1 MVRGSK
7 SLSAW
12 CRGPTGGG
20 LRLCLR
26 AAIVAAL
33 LTLWGCSPAEDPAT
47 RLERA
52 LQLESDGD
60 LRTAAFELRR
70 ALQDAPEHG
79 DLRFHHGRMNVIAGR
94 GEAAQRELRRAL
106 ELGVPAEQVMPWLID
121 ALLLQER
128 FTAALT
134 EISSLT
140 SAAEALDTPW
150 LVRRGEAY
158 LGLGRM
164 EEAAADLRQALEQ
177 DAEHARALTGLAHLA
192 QRRRDDA
199 GALDLARR
207 AARADPHDPRA
218 SLMHGWVALRLAR
231 LEEAEQ
237 ALVAAADSAQA
248 RANPQDLARARLHL
262 VEVYLGQ
269 EKMAEAE
276 AAVASLEQLTGDV
289 PEISYL
295 KAVVAYRQGDHAAA
309 HGWLQDTLQQRPD
322 HQSARLLAGA
332 VAYARDDFEEAR
344 RHLRRYLAVVPDNAA
359 ARQLLAATE
368 ARLGRHEEAMTV
380 LAPLRG
386 RGQGP
391 DTASL
396 LALIGR
402 AASMAGQYTT
412 AERALQSALAES
424 PDDPSLRADLARLRA
439 AQGRYDEAIGQLTE
453 LIREGDDS
461 ADVLLV
467 QTLMAM
473 GDLEQARR
481 HARSLVEREPERA
494 DWHTLAALID
504 LNRGERQQA
513 REALDGALD
522 ADQAYLPALL
532 TLGRLDLEDGDLAA
546 AERSFNAVLAVRPDH
561 ALAMRGLADV
571 AHQRGDAAT
580 VRAWLERAVSAQPD
594 AIQPRLWLARF
605 HWQAG
610 DADAALAQAR
620 GAAEGVPGDPRGLH
634 LLGELQARTGDLE
647 GASAT
652 YGTLLERL
660 PNNLTAMLMRAR
672 LLAQLERPEEARG
685 HMSAALEI
693 APRDLRVLEQ
703 AARLE
708 LALGQR
714 QAALDAARRVQT
726 YHPDSAIG
734 WVVEGDVHA
743 SAARHVQAREA
754 YARAHELAPSSL
766 NARRVAQ
773 MAQRSGSA
781 EEARRVLEAWLGV
794 DPEDVQAMLILAI
807 LHQEDG
813 RTDRAEALY
822 KEVISRD
829 PDQAVA
835 LNNLTWIYLARN
847 DPQALE
853 TARRAHEL
861 QPAPAMT
868 HTYGWTLVEHGDVS
882 RGLPLIESAA
892 RDAPLP
898 EVRYH
903 LAVALSR
910 SGDDARARQVLDELL
925 TEHEQFDQRAEAE
938 ALYETL
944 RQAPAHGARSE

>member
-1 MVRGSK
+1 MNKGDGIDGMMRDSK
-7 SLSAW
+7 SITAW
-12 CRGPTGGG
+12 FQGSMDGG
-20 LRLCLR
+20 LRICIR
-26 AAIVAAL
+26 AVIVATVLAF
-33 LTLWGCSPAEDPAT
+33 WGCSPAEDPAT

-70 ALQDAPEHG
+70 ALQDAPDHG

-106 ELGVPAEQVMPWLID
+106 ELGVPAEQVMFWLVD

-140 SAAEALDTPW
+140 SGEEALDTAW
-150 LVRRGEAY
+150 LVRRGEAH

-164 EEAAADLRQALEQ
+164 EEAAADLRQALELDSEQ
-177 DAEHARALTGLAHLA
+177 ARALTGLAHLA

-199 GALDLARR
+199 GALELARR
-207 AARADPHDPRA
+207 AARADPHDAKA
-218 SLMHGWVALRLAR
+218 SLMHGWMALRLAR
-231 LEEAEQ
+231 FEEAEQ
-237 ALVAAADSAQA
+237 ALLAAAQSARA

-276 AAVASLEQLTGDV
+276 AAVASLEELTGDV

-295 KAVVAYRQGDHAAA
+295 KAVVAYRQADYAAA
-309 HGWLQDTLQQRPD
+309 QGWLQDTLLQRPD

-332 VAYARDDFEEAR
+332 VAYARDDFEEAGR
-344 RHLRRYLAVVPDNAA
+344 QLRRYLAVVPDNAI
-359 ARQLLAATE
+359 ARRLLAATE
-368 ARLGRHEEAMTV
+368 ARLGRHEEAMAV
-380 LAPLRG
+380 LAPLRA

-391 DTASL
+391 DTAGL

-402 AASMAGQYTT
+402 AASMAGQYAT

-424 PDDPSLRADLARLRA
+424 PDDPAVRADLARLRA

-481 HARSLVEREPERA
+481 HAGSLVERDPARA
-494 DWHTLAALID
+494 EWHTLAALID

-513 REALDGALD
+513 REGLDGALAVD
-522 ADQAYLPALL
+522 EVYLPALL
-532 TLGRLDLEDGDLAA
+532 TLGRLDLEDGDPAA
-546 AERSFNAVLAVRPDH
+546 AERHFNAVLAVQPDH

-580 VRAWLERAVSAQPD
+580 ARAWLERAVNAHPD
-594 AIQPRLWLARF
+594 VIQPRLWLARF
-605 HWQAG
+605 DWQAG
-610 DADAALAQAR
+610 DADAAIAAAR
-620 GAAEGVPGDPRGLH
+620 GAVERVPGDPRARH
-634 LLGELQARTGDLE
+634 LLGELQARSGDLE

-652 YGTLLERL
+652 YGRLLERL
-660 PNNLTAMLMRAR
+660 PTDLTAMLMLAR
-672 LLAQLERPEEARG
+672 IQGQLERPDEARR
-685 HMSAALEI
+685 HMTAALEL

-703 AARLE
+703 AAQLE

-714 QAALDAARRVQT
+714 EAALEAARRAQV
-726 YHPDSAIG
+726 YHPDSAVG

-743 SAARHVQAREA
+743 SAGRHAQAREA
-754 YARAHELAPSSL
+754 YVRAHELAPSSL

-781 EEARRVLEAWLGV
+781 DEAMRVLEEWLKV
-794 DPEDVQAMLILAI
+794 DTEDAQAMLNLAI
-807 LHQEDG
+807 LYQEHG
-813 RTDRAEALY
+813 RAEQGEALY
-822 KEVISRD
+822 GEVLSRH
-829 PDQAVA
+829 PDHAVA
-835 LNNLTWIYLARN
+835 LNNLAWIYLARN
-847 DPQALE
+847 DPRALE

-882 RGLPLIESAA
+882 TGLGLIESAA
-892 RDAPLP
+892 REAPLP

-910 SGDDARARQVLDELL
+910 SGDDARARQVLSELL
-925 TEHEQFDQRAEAE
+925 KEPEQFRQRAEAE
-938 ALYETL
+938 ALYQRL
-944 RQAPAHGARSE
+944 R